1 MAIHFTEQFDI
12 IVYCIVN
19 TVYAV
24 LAGINLVIFETAWL
38 TKKDPS
44 LKSCFKEKFFKVL
57 IFLPSINPCVLLF
70 DLQKKHDQ

>member
-1 MAIHFTEQFDI
+1 MAIHFTEQFDT
-12 IVYCIVN
+12 IVYCI
-19 TVYAV
+19 VYAV
-24 LAGINLVIFETAWL
+24 LAGINLVISETAWL

-57 IFLPSINPCVLLF
+57 IFLPSSNPCVLLS